1 MGNNS
6 HVQDGLSSD
15 LPVLRIR
22 SRNSLLSLLRNPD
35 VNFGE
40 LYANN
45 RIEIEGDPVRLLREP
60 KNAFDEYAI
69 SVFDERDIQLGYVR
83 SERAAWLAPQIDRG
97 LEVRAIFQESTSY
110 GCAIR
115 AAFGGEDPQ
124 LPSHHDQ
131 RPTQEEQDW
140 WPDPEPLDE

>member
-1 MGNNS
+1 MTHS
-6 HVQDGLSSD
+6 Q
-15 LPVLRIR
+15 
-22 SRNSLLSLLRNPD
+22 LSLAVVGADYPNRRGPSRR
-35 VNFGE
+35 FGIG
-40 LYANN
+40 LCAP
-45 RIEIEGDPVRLLREP
+45 GDPVRLLREP